1 MSDSFIKKNIY
12 CFYLTSKRIRRG
24 FATSELNLFIGSNR
38 VLSLRSDSIIM
49 PSENHNPSFD
59 YEEEVDRAKQFKD
72 DLGKGG

>member
-1 MSDSFIKKNIY
+1 MY

-24 FATSELNLFIGSNR
+24 FATSELNLFISSHR
-38 VLSLRSDSIIM
+38 VLSLCPHSIIM
-49 PSENHNPSFD
+49 PSENDPSFD